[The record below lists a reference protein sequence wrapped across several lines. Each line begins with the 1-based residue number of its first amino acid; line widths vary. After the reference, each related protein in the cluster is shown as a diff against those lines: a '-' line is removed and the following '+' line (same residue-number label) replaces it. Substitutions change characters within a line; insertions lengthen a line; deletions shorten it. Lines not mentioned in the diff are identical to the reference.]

1 MVNRRDLLEFGLA
14 WWLVKETK
22 ENQNDINRVDKKITV
37 NDIKDKEL
45 KKEVK
50 NLKKELKTLKKE
62 REKQRKK
69 IEEEKKR
76 LEEERKNKEI
86 EQLKL
91 EIERL
96 KNRI

>member
-62 REKQRKK
+62 REEQKK
-69 IEEEKKR
+69 K

-96 KNRI
+96 KIKSLSK